1 MVSVDIEK
9 ADYVEIFY
17 NTYTRRLLI
26 AIIFVL
32 VAHTVVIASASQ
44 LEGDGFDSQN
54 LLLSFVP
61 KTFQQNSSG
70 VESTKWKGN
79 K

>member
-1 MVSVDIEK
+1 MAMVSVDIEI
-9 ADYVEIFY
+9 ADYV

-26 AIIFVL
+26 EIVVL

-70 VESTKWKGN
+70 VEVQNGKEIGK
-79 K
+79 